1 MNIIGMN
8 HIAINARDF
17 EKTLQFYRDILG
29 FEELNTIVQDNL
41 RVTFLKI
48 PGGGRMELFDNYG
61 KTIRKTIG
69 ELDNGVRHIAFI
81 VKDVKKHEEIL
92 IKNGVKILLNT
103 IEIPDFRTRVILFYD
118 PDGLV
123 LEFCEDL

>member
-1 MNIIGMN
+1 
-8 HIAINARDF
+8 
-17 EKTLQFYRDILG
+17 
-29 FEELNTIVQDNL
+29 
-41 RVTFLKI
+41 
-48 PGGGRMELFDNYG
+48 MELFDNYG

-69 ELDNGVRHIAFI
+69 ELDNGVRHIAFT

-103 IEIPDFRTRVILFYD
+103 TEIPDFKTRVILFYD

>member
-1 MNIIGMN
+1 MNIIRMN

-29 FEELNTIVQDNL
+29 FEELNTVVQDNL
-41 RVTFLKI
+41 RATFLKI

-61 KTIRKTIG
+61 KTISKTMG
-69 ELDNGVRHIAFI
+69 ELDNGVRHIAFT

-103 IEIPDFRTRVILFYD
+103 TEIPDFKTRVILFYD